1 MVAANIKKV
10 IEDDGSIHYYLGDLH
25 HNPEGP
31 AVIAYDGLH
40 KEFWC
45 KGMRHREG
53 GPAVEYADGDYEYFQ
68 QGRRHNLQGPA
79 KRIDG
84 KLEYWI
90 NGIQYMTEDEYI
102 MVLFAMGY
110 VNGKKLPTEK

>member
-40 KEFWC
+40 KEYWY
-45 KGMRHREG
+45 KGMRHRIE
-53 GPAVEYADGDYEYFQ
+53 GPAIQYADGDYEYFE
-68 QGRRHNLQGPA
+68 QGRRHNLKGPA
-79 KRIDG
+79 KCIDG
-84 KLEYWI
+84 VVEYWI
-90 NGIQYMTEDEYI
+90 DGRQYLSEDEYI
-102 MVLFAMGY
+102 MKLFAMGY
-110 VNGKKLPTEK
+110 VNGKKLTGG

>member
-31 AVIAYDGLH
+31 AVIAYDGLY
-40 KEFWC
+40 KEYWY
-45 KGMRHREG
+45 KGMSHRIEE
-53 GPAVEYADGDYEYFQ
+53 PAIQYADGDYEYFE

-79 KRIDG
+79 KRIHAKILQVSTSEVYGDPEVTSSNIRLLALYRG
-84 KLEYWI
+84 H
-90 NGIQYMTEDEYI
+90 
-102 MVLFAMGY
+102 
-110 VNGKKLPTEK
+110 